1 MSWWMCERLEKT
13 HEMSFL
19 KARIACAVASVI
31 SSQWLMN
38 TRRSLFSLK
47 RRCLGRSA
55 EVHFFHQ
62 IDDPYSVLLTRY
74 LPALLARYN
83 IAIITH
89 LVPPPE
95 AAAAPDG
102 QRLTE
107 WSQRDASRL
116 AANIAPPPAS
126 EAYPAL
132 DAPATSGLQAGA
144 ALRKKLGHYLG
155 ATLYFEGEWYWGC
168 DRLHY
173 LEQRLSEAGLYA
185 LNPAKFEAPAPLIP
199 PKALQYTSIAV
210 NTENR
215 PVVHF
220 YCSLRSPYTYLAV
233 RQIRQLAEHYG
244 AELRLRFVL
253 PMVMRGLPVPLAKRI
268 YILRDTKREA
278 LRQGFP
284 FGAVVDPVGKPVEM
298 GLAVLHAAMQKGH
311 GSAFLEAFLEAA
323 FAKGIDTADLNAL
336 YRLAQTAGLSEA
348 EVDSALQDPSWRTVA
363 EGNRAELL
371 AGGLWG
377 VPSFGVE
384 GKPLLWGQDR
394 LWMLEQDLKAQ
405 SQEK

>member
-1 MSWWMCERLEKT
+1 MP
-13 HEMSFL
+13 FL

-38 TRRSLFSLK
+38 TRRSLSSLK
-47 RRCLGRSA
+47 RQCLGRSA

-62 IDDPYSVLLTRY
+62 TDDPYSVLLSSY
-74 LPALLARYN
+74 LPALQARYN

-95 AAAAPDG
+95 AAAAPDA

-107 WSQRDASRL
+107 WSQRDATRL
-116 AANIAPPPAS
+116 AASIAPLPA
-126 EAYPAL
+126 ADTYRAL
-132 DAPATSGLQAGA
+132 AAPATNDLQAGA
-144 ALRKKLGHYLG
+144 ALRRKLGHYLG
-155 ATLYFEGEWYWGC
+155 ATLYYEGEWYWGC

-173 LEQRLSEAGLYA
+173 LEQRLTDAGLHA
-185 LNPAKFEAPAPLIP
+185 VNPKISGAPAPLIP
-199 PKALQYTSIAV
+199 PKALQYTPKEI
-210 NTENR
+210 NTDNR

-220 YCSLRSPYTYLAV
+220 YCSLRSPYTYLAA
-233 RQIRQLAEHYG
+233 RQIRQLVEHYG

-278 LRQGFP
+278 LRLRLP

-298 GLAVLHAAMQKGH
+298 GLAVLHAAMQKGQ

-336 YRLAQTAGLSEA
+336 YQLATTAGLSQT

-377 VPSFGVE
+377 VPSFGVD

-394 LWMLEQDLKAQ
+394 LWMLEQDLIAL
-405 SQEK
+405 SQEQ